1 MSVCEGEEV
10 WPEGVSL
17 ASGWHDGGS
26 SLQGGQ
32 GTKGKRGGFL
42 TKTMSCPMKHY
53 GYEYDLNI
61 WE

>member
-32 GTKGKRGGFL
+32 GTKGMRGGFL
-42 TKTMSCPMKHY
+42 NKDNELSN
-53 GYEYDLNI
+53 EAL
-61 WE
+61 WV